1 MYFLPRYRAIVNPL
15 DIQTSGAVLWTCVK
29 AVGIWVVS
37 VLLAIPEAIF
47 SQVAR
52 VGSLDNGSFTAC
64 IPYPQTDEL
73 HPKIHSVLIFL
84 VYFLIP
90 LVIISVYY
98 YHIAKTLIKSAHN
111 LPGEY
116 NEHTKKQVS
125 SVGVYVEGMLVR
137 SSQCYFE
144 F

>member
-1 MYFLPRYRAIVNPL
+1 MEDNEM
-15 DIQTSGAVLWTCVK
+15 DIIERTELK
-29 AVGIWVVS
+29 
-37 VLLAIPEAIF
+37 
-47 SQVAR
+47 VATWDQA
-52 VGSLDNGSFTAC
+52 LT
-64 IPYPQTDEL
+64 IQ
-73 HPKIHSVLIFL
+73 IHSVLIFL